1 MGQTD
6 GPLHSRVRS
15 DSDGTAAHEKVSEC
29 LVFPWIIIWQLGRQA
44 MAKLG
49 CARTR
54 DGVVTMPKVT
64 LERGY
69 ERMRILQSEY
79 FLSP

>member
-29 LVFPWIIIWQLGRQA
+29 PVFPWIIIWQLGRQA

-49 CARTR
+49 CARTG

-64 LERGY
+64 LERAD
-69 ERMRILQSEY
+69 ENS
-79 FLSP
+79 SV